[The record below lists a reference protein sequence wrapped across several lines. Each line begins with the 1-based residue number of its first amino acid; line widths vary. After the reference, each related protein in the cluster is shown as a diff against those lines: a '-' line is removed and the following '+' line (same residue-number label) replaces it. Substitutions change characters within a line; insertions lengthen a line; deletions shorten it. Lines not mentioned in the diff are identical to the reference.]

1 MDSIG
6 DGHIVSYYE
15 YQKGLTGV
23 TMDTTDTNALDKATV
38 VQFDMGS
45 FIYPGDQLGLL
56 KMTKTGAPD
65 EYC

>member
-1 MDSIG
+1 
-6 DGHIVSYYE
+6 
-15 YQKGLTGV
+15 
-23 TMDTTDTNALDKATV
+23 MDTTDTNALDKATV

-45 FIYPGDQLGLL
+45 YIYPADQLGLL